1 MSLISR
7 SRSRSVHRAAFQNDL
22 MLLFALPS
30 LPRSA
35 LKVAVSRS
43 RASENAAAAV
53 EESAGAQRLEETLSG
68 DQRERTGK
76 KPF

>member
-1 MSLISR
+1 M
-7 SRSRSVHRAAFQNDL
+7 HRAAFQNDL
-22 MLLFALPS
+22 ILLFALPS

-35 LKVAVSRS
+35 LKVAVAE

-68 DQRERTGK
+68 DQRERTEK

>member
-1 MSLISR
+1 M
-7 SRSRSVHRAAFQNDL
+7 HRAAFQNDL
-22 MLLFALPS
+22 ILLFALPS

-35 LKVAVSRS
+35 LKVAVAE
-43 RASENAAAAV
+43 RASENAAAAAV

-68 DQRERTGK
+68 DQRERTEK

>member
-1 MSLISR
+1 M
-7 SRSRSVHRAAFQNDL
+7 HRAAFQNDL
-22 MLLFALPS
+22 ILLFALPS

-35 LKVAVSRS
+35 LKVAVAE
-43 RASENAAAAV
+43 RASENAAAAAAV

-68 DQRERTGK
+68 DQREGTEK

>member
-1 MSLISR
+1 M
-7 SRSRSVHRAAFQNDL
+7 HRAAFQNDL

-35 LKVAVSRS
+35 LKVAVAE

-68 DQRERTGK
+68 GDQRERTEK

>member
-1 MSLISR
+1 M
-7 SRSRSVHRAAFQNDL
+7 HRAAFQNDL
-22 MLLFALPS
+22 ILLFALPS

-35 LKVAVSRS
+35 LKVAVAE

-68 DQRERTGK
+68 GDQRERTEK

>member
-1 MSLISR
+1 M
-7 SRSRSVHRAAFQNDL
+7 HRAAFQNDL
-22 MLLFALPS
+22 ILLFALPS

-35 LKVAVSRS
+35 LKVAVAE

>member
-1 MSLISR
+1 M
-7 SRSRSVHRAAFQNDL
+7 HRAAFQNDL
-22 MLLFALPS
+22 ILLFALPS

-35 LKVAVSRS
+35 LKVAVAE
-43 RASENAAAAV
+43 RASENAAAAAV

-68 DQRERTGK
+68 GDQRERTEK